1 MAHSSAVGRNDAPA
15 FNYAYNRSS
24 SSRSNGRRWGVGRRV
39 VATVTLLSIIN
50 PLLVSHSSSQIGHP
64 LIRGQE
70 AGLSFGFGLLGAA
83 AVPVIQ
89 PSTRST
95 NTMIVER
102 QEETVPESPSTEV
115 VEIDP
120 CTVLSEVREPY
131 ISYGHVKRCYE
142 HVPFNA
148 TEANTVVS
156 TMTSLAKDFYIFL
169 DSATTENLQKPFTS
183 PPVDILAGF
192 DRISRT
198 EYEGDFRF
206 QTDVDLLMNS
216 LNDAHANY
224 LAHCYRHYLFVQPFD
239 LYAPV
244 IDKVQT
250 IRILRDE
257 SNNLLEDCQVL
268 TIDGV
273 NALDAIQTWIDINY
287 GFSKDAGV
295 RLNKALTSQS
305 FDTGAKKWTYN
316 QGQFTSRVTLPERE
330 TITYEISCPVSALH
344 PQGKNSTIKA
354 PWEVYRLISWKEFD
368 STESFLVNNCYRE
381 PETVPQEELVVVEDD
396 DDDNDDDASGLRK
409 RAERLKKARS
419 RRRRQQQQKREQQE
433 SLYQAAVETPR
444 HLTKVPRRPVIEKR
458 QIQERQIQEPAI
470 ARLVSNGSSTSFYQL
485 VKRPTIGV
493 VVIPTH
499 SVSLRTEAH
508 VLEKG
513 FAQLY
518 EVGVRN
524 VILDL
529 TGNGGGYVNFA
540 YDLVDWMFPQEN
552 ETSVYLSD
560 LRTSMPVKALAQ
572 KDLEWNDYNSYFNP
586 TSYSDAVTGAILETN
601 FFLQDKLL
609 RRANRQLDYTTK
621 VRMNH
626 NLGAFERGMPWQH
639 NADSIVVM
647 TDGTCGSACGMSLNR
662 LKNRHKVK
670 SYAVGGRYGEDLSLF
685 SFAGASVYS
694 LEEILGDYAVLEVDP
709 SMQELLYKGI
719 YRVPVMEFFDDDDES
734 GKPIEFRSELY
745 KADFHLGYTPVTA
758 RRHEILWEIVANSH
772 WAPEGQTGQDPSIE

>member
-1 MAHSSAVGRNDAPA
+1 MAHSSAVGRNCAPA
-15 FNYAYNRSS
+15 YNNAYTRSTS
-24 SSRSNGRRWGVGRRV
+24 SNNNGRRWGLGRRV
-39 VATVTLLSIIN
+39 LATVTLLSITN
-50 PLLVSHSSSQIGHP
+50 LLLVSRSSSNQIGHS
-64 LIRGQE
+64 LIQGQE
-70 AGLSFGFGLLGAA
+70 VGSSFGFGSLGVA
-83 AVPVIQ
+83 AVPVTH
-89 PSTRST
+89 PAR

-102 QEETVPESPSTEV
+102 QDEPGPEVPTEV
-115 VEIDP
+115 VEVDP
-120 CTVLSEVREPY
+120 CAVLSELHEPY
-131 ISYGHVKRCYE
+131 ISYGHVKRCYDNI
-142 HVPFNA
+142 PYNA
-148 TEANTVVS
+148 TEANTVVTTMS
-156 TMTSLAKDFYIFL
+156 TLVRDFYIFL
-169 DSATTENLQKPFTS
+169 DSAMTENLQKPFTS
-183 PPVDILAGF
+183 HPVDILAGF

-198 EYEGDFRF
+198 EYKNDFLF

-224 LAHCYRHYLFVQPFD
+224 IAHCYRNYLFLQPFE

-250 IRILRDE
+250 IRILVDGT
-257 SNNLLEDCQVL
+257 NNLLEDCQVL

-273 NALDAIQTWIDINY
+273 NALDAIQTWIDTHY

-305 FDTGAKKWTYN
+305 FNIDSKKWTYN
-316 QGQFTSRVTLPERE
+316 QGQFTSRVTLPEGE
-330 TITYEISCPVSALH
+330 AITYEISCPVSVLH
-344 PQGKNSTIKA
+344 PEGKNATLKA
-354 PWEVYRLISWKEFD
+354 PWEIYRLLAWNDFD
-368 STESFLVNNCYRE
+368 STESFLVNNCYQE
-381 PETVPQEELVVVEDD
+381 PETDLQEELIVVE
-396 DDDNDDDASGLRK
+396 DDDNDDDDDDGDNGEASGLKK
-409 RAERLKKARS
+409 RAKRLERARS
-419 RRRRQQQQKREQQE
+419 QRRKQQQQRRGHQE

-444 HLTKVPRRPVIEKR
+444 HLTKEPLRSNIEK
-458 QIQERQIQEPAI
+458 RQIQEPAI
-470 ARLVSNGSSTSFYQL
+470 AHLVSNGSSTSFFQL

-508 VLEKG
+508 VLEEG

-518 EVGVRN
+518 DAGVRN

-529 TGNGGGYVNFA
+529 TANGGGYVNFA

-560 LRTSMPVKALAQ
+560 LRTSMAVKALAQ
-572 KDLEWNDYNSYFNP
+572 KDLEWEDYNSYFNP
-586 TSYSDAVTGAILETN
+586 TSYSDAATGVEFETN
-601 FFLQDKLL
+601 FFLQDKLQ
-609 RRANRQLDYTTK
+609 RRVNRQLDYTPK

-670 SYAVGGRYGEDLSLF
+670 SYAIGGRYGEDLSLF

-694 LEEILGDYAVLEVDP
+694 LKEILGDYEVLEVDP
-709 SMQELLYKGI
+709 SMQQLLYKGI
-719 YRVPVMEFFDDDDES
+719 YRVPVMEFFDDDDVE
-734 GKPIEFRSELY
+734 GKPLEFRSELY

-772 WAPEGQTGQDPSIE
+772 WTPEGQTGQDPSIE

>member
-1 MAHSSAVGRNDAPA
+1 MAHSSAVRRNDTL
-15 FNYAYNRSS
+15 AYNNAYTRSS
-24 SSRSNGRRWGVGRRV
+24 NRNGRRWGVGRRV
-39 VATVTLLSIIN
+39 MATFTLLSIIN
-50 PLLVSHSSSQIGHP
+50 PLLVSRSSSRIGHS
-64 LIRGQE
+64 LIQGLE
-70 AGLSFGFGLLGAA
+70 AGSSVGFGLLRVA
-83 AVPVIQ
+83 AVPVTH
-89 PSTRST
+89 PATS
-95 NTMIVER
+95 TMIVER
-102 QEETVPESPSTEV
+102 QDEPAPEVPPTGI

-120 CTVLSEVREPY
+120 CAVLGELREPH

-142 HVPFNA
+142 HIPYNA

-156 TMTSLAKDFYIFL
+156 TMSTLARDFYIFL
-169 DSATTENLQKPFTS
+169 DSAMTENLQKPFTS

-198 EYEGDFRF
+198 DYENDFRF

-224 LAHCYRHYLFVQPFD
+224 IAHCYRNYLFLQPFD

-250 IRILRDE
+250 IRILMDN
-257 SNNLLEDCQVL
+257 SNNLLEDCQVV

-273 NALDAIQTWIDINY
+273 DALEAIQTWVDINY

-305 FDTGAKKWTYN
+305 FDTDSKKWTYN
-316 QGQFTSRVTLPERE
+316 QGQFTSRVTLPERDA
-330 TITYEISCPVSALH
+330 ITYEISCPVSTLH
-344 PQGKNSTIKA
+344 PEGKNATLKA
-354 PWEVYRLISWKEFD
+354 PWEAYRLIAWNEFD
-368 STESFLVNNCYRE
+368 STESFLVNNCYQE
-381 PETVPQEELVVVEDD
+381 PETVPQEELIVVEDD
-396 DDDNDDDASGLRK
+396 DDDDDDDDGDASGLRK
-409 RAERLKKARS
+409 RAERLKRARS
-419 RRRRQQQQKREQQE
+419 RRRRQQQQGQREG
-433 SLYQAAVETPR
+433 LYQAAVETPR
-444 HLTKVPRRPVIEKR
+444 HLTKEPRRPMIEK
-458 QIQERQIQEPAI
+458 RQIQEPAI
-470 ARLVSNGSSTSFYQL
+470 AHLVSNGSSTSFFQL
-485 VKRPTIGV
+485 VKRPSIGV

-499 SVSLRTEAH
+499 SVSLRDEAH
-508 VLEKG
+508 VLEEG

-518 EVGVRN
+518 DVGVRN

-529 TGNGGGYVNFA
+529 TANGGGYVNFA

-560 LRTSMPVKALAQ
+560 LRTSMAVKALAQ
-572 KDLEWNDYNSYFNP
+572 KDLEWEDYNSYFNP
-586 TSYSDAVTGAILETN
+586 TSYSDAVTGLEFETN
-601 FFLQDKLL
+601 FFLQDKLQ
-609 RRANRQLDYTTK
+609 RRVNRQLDYTSK

-694 LEEILGDYAVLEVDP
+694 LKEILGDYETLEVDP
-709 SMQELLYKGI
+709 SMQQLLYKGI
-719 YRVPVMEFFDDDDES
+719 YRVPVMEFFDDDDKE
-734 GKPIEFRSELY
+734 GKPIEYRTELY

-772 WAPEGQTGQDPSIE
+772 WTPEGQTGQDPSIE